1 MPVVAVPRA
10 ARCTTRRHSAWYTA
24 KVTSLQGL
32 ALASL
37 GVVMPW
43 CENAYALLAGGE
55 HEIAYTCT
63 IDSPA
68 WRGRVCMLR
77 WSLLCI
83 LLHFS

>member
-10 ARCTTRRHSAWYTA
+10 ARCTTRRYSAWYTV

-43 CENAYALLAGGE
+43 CENAYALLAKNLTL
-55 HEIAYTCT
+55 INL
-63 IDSPA
+63 S
-68 WRGRVCMLR
+68 
-77 WSLLCI
+77 
-83 LLHFS
+83 